1 MIMVLMTMMT
11 VPEMSREES
20 LRCARVVWSTTKT
33 VVFMSMMIIM
43 VLDMMMMVMVL
54 MTTMLVN
61 YLGKARMM
69 LSRKWEW
76 LPKKPRG
83 SPH

>member
-1 MIMVLMTMMT
+1 MMVLMTMMT
-11 VPEMSREES
+11 LPEMSREES
-20 LRCARVVWSTTKT
+20 LRCARVVRSM
-33 VVFMSMMIIM
+33 VFMSMMIM

-54 MTTMLVN
+54 ITTMLVN

>member
-1 MIMVLMTMMT
+1 MMVLMTMMT
-11 VPEMSREES
+11 LPGMSREES
-20 LRCARVVWSTTKT
+20 LRCARVVRSM
-33 VVFMSMMIIM
+33 VFMSMMIM
-43 VLDMMMMVMVL
+43 VLDMMMMVRVL
-54 MTTMLVN
+54 ITTMLVN